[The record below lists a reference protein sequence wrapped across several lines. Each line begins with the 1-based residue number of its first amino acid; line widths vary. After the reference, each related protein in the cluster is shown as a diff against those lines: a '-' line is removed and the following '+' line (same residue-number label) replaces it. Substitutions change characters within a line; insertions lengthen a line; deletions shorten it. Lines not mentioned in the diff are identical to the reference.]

1 MMSIVACCH
10 AVKLC
15 AYAARDFQ
23 SQQDGAVTRMWR
35 SCRVQPSHKER
46 AICVVRCKKRGCSCN
61 LSGGVALIV
70 WFTRNGMYSKN
81 NTVIYVARASNSKR
95 DCNAGSVLLLAATMQ
110 SFAHM
115 PLGISDHKSTK
126 SSVCHPL
133 SFWQTCALH
142 SYTGFSLCQL
152 KQENATIILIIII

>member
-1 MMSIVACCH
+1 MLWSFAHMPLGISSHNKMVLWPGCGGRAEFSLH
-10 AVKLC
+10 TKNVLFVWFVVKKG
-15 AYAARDFQ
+15 D
-23 SQQDGAVTRMWR
+23 V
-35 SCRVQPSHKER
+35 P
-46 AICVVRCKKRGCSCN
+46 CN